1 MKNWI
6 NSILSIVAIALSIIA
21 IAKVAP
27 TQIIDFD
34 YLGAIIGV
42 LSFLVT
48 LLIGYQ
54 IYTVINVKEEL
65 KEVRKAK
72 DEIDDKMQKIAD
84 KLSKDFKEELCN
96 AAPLIMAI
104 ASKDKGIIE
113 TESFKAYKNSLPG
126 QLSKELARQ
135 TIIIILSGFANTQE
149 NVRKQSLK
157 ELSESI
163 KYDEAVDFY
172 TDFAKMED
180 KTGVEGI
187 EPFMLELLG
196 ILADRNE
203 NGDKE

>member
-1 MKNWI
+1 M
-6 NSILSIVAIALSIIA
+6 
-21 IAKVAP
+21 
-27 TQIIDFD
+27 
-34 YLGAIIGV
+34 
-42 LSFLVT
+42 T

-113 TESFKAYKNSLPG
+113 TESFKAYKNSLPD

>member
-6 NSILSIVAIALSIIA
+6 NSILSIVAISLSIIA

-72 DEIDDKMQKIAD
+72 DEIDDKMQKITD

-113 TESFKAYKNSLPG
+113 TESFKAYKNSLPD

-135 TIIIILSGFANTQE
+135 TIIIILSGFA
-149 NVRKQSLK
+149 K
-157 ELSESI
+157 SI

-187 EPFMLELLG
+187 EPFMLELFG

>member
-1 MKNWI
+1 M
-6 NSILSIVAIALSIIA
+6 
-21 IAKVAP
+21 
-27 TQIIDFD
+27 
-34 YLGAIIGV
+34 
-42 LSFLVT
+42 T

-113 TESFKAYKNSLPG
+113 TESFKAYKNSLPD

-135 TIIIILSGFANTQE
+135 NNNYIEWFCKYSRECKETEPKGTIREYKI
-149 NVRKQSLK
+149 
-157 ELSESI
+157 
-163 KYDEAVDFY
+163 
-172 TDFAKMED
+172 
-180 KTGVEGI
+180 
-187 EPFMLELLG
+187 
-196 ILADRNE
+196 
-203 NGDKE
+203 

>member
-113 TESFKAYKNSLPG
+113 TESFKAYKNSLPN